1 MAWHGMAWHLAG
13 WNMAM
18 LGKMAKGSVC
28 LGRTARWL
36 LDGLDL
42 GPYLERP
49 VVDILSG
56 RGILNPRRQSKKGQ
70 RQFCPLHPARFTQ
83 YPPPPPHTVAGK
95 QCPPARTPA
104 GLHARRVF
112 LLLAWSPVV
121 PVIHQ
126 SSISPTFRPSSL
138 SPQAKPA
145 PLLPS
150 RTPHPAL
157 RPTQPLRHPASQP
170 HLDVSSHLTTTTLH
184 NPSTTLH
191 HPRPPRP
198 SPNLPPR
205 LSPTRPRPGLNN
217 DPSSPPPAP
226 NPLDPPH
233 PPPHHPPL
241 LPLLAPPNNLPPP
254 LQLPPPSPPSP
265 LLLLPPPL
273 LVLPARRRR
282 PRPDPAAATTPARV
296 ARRPVPAASAV
307 AACRCG
313 GGRRW
318 GRGRGGYRVGRVH
331 EQRQGGGFCEEWERE
346 GDYGVESGDEC
357 GVVGGG
363 EGWFVSL
370 SFPTQWDGG

>member
-1 MAWHGMAWHLAG
+1 
-13 WNMAM
+13 MAM

-56 RGILNPRRQSKKGQ
+56 RESSIHADNPKKANDNSALCILPDS
-70 RQFCPLHPARFTQ
+70 HST
-83 YPPPPPHTVAGK
+83 PPPHTVAGK

-184 NPSTTLH
+184 SPSTTLH

-205 LSPTRPRPGLNN
+205 PSPT
-217 DPSSPPPAP
+217 PPPAWP
-226 NPLDPPH
+226 
-233 PPPHHPPL
+233 
-241 LPLLAPPNNLPPP
+241 
-254 LQLPPPSPPSP
+254 Q
-265 LLLLPPPL
+265 
-273 LVLPARRRR
+273 
-282 PRPDPAAATTPARV
+282 
-296 ARRPVPAASAV
+296 
-307 AACRCG
+307 
-313 GGRRW
+313 
-318 GRGRGGYRVGRVH
+318 
-331 EQRQGGGFCEEWERE
+331 Q
-346 GDYGVESGDEC
+346 
-357 GVVGGG
+357 
-363 EGWFVSL
+363 
-370 SFPTQWDGG
+370 

>member
-1 MAWHGMAWHLAG
+1 MAWHGIW
-13 WNMAM
+13 
-18 LGKMAKGSVC
+18 
-28 LGRTARWL
+28 R
-36 LDGLDL
+36 DGTW
-42 GPYLERP
+42 PCLERWQKGLFAWEELP
-49 VVDILSG
+49 GGYWTVLILGLISKG
-56 RGILNPRRQSKKGQ
+56 LSWIFSRGGKSSIHADNPKKANDNSALCILPDS
-70 RQFCPLHPARFTQ
+70 HST
-83 YPPPPPHTVAGK
+83 PPPHTVAGK
-95 QCPPARTPA
+95 QFPPARTPA
-104 GLHARRVF
+104 GLDARRVF

-150 RTPHPAL
+150 QTPHPAL

-170 HLDVSSHLTTTTLH
+170 HLDVSSHPTTTTLH
-184 NPSTTLH
+184 N
-191 HPRPPRP
+191 HP
-198 SPNLPPR
+198 
-205 LSPTRPRPGLNN
+205 
-217 DPSSPPPAP
+217 PSSPPPRPAPPTHPTNVPPSSPPPPP

-254 LQLPPPSPPSP
+254 LQLPPPPPPSP

-296 ARRPVPAASAV
+296 ARGPVPAASAV

-370 SFPTQWDGG
+370 SFPTRCDGG